1 MAFASARKLYRMVL
15 LSTHKGGNLGTN
27 SVTERSGAAPILRRE
42 SSWWCT
48 RCEQAFRPPE
58 DRGLKPTK
66 TEVNIPFRLEH
77 QTIWANHSST
87 MFDVCERLVPVLCP
101 FWSIILTKAEL
112 VQLPPLDLLIIFN
125 TPFPPHTHTTT
136 TTTTT
141 PPPYTI
147 DVSIIYCKDYI
158 TLLQGSPGDCQLS
171 YRTVSKYRLFE
182 TVIDVAASYVF
193 S

>member
-136 TTTTT
+136 TTTT
-141 PPPYTI
+141 PPPPI
-147 DVSIIYCKDYI
+147 
-158 TLLQGSPGDCQLS
+158 LLMCLS
-171 YRTVSKYRLFE
+171 YTVRIILHYCREAQEIVNCLIGQYLSIVCLRQ
-182 TVIDVAASYVF
+182 S
-193 S
+193 